1 MFGDGSEEDLGRYR
15 FEMVSGHLREKSH
28 KSDVQEALN
37 AGADKGWE
45 LVNASH
51 SFSGGG
57 YVTALF
63 WDTTPRR

>member
-1 MFGDGSEEDLGRYR
+1 MFGGGSEESPGRYR

-28 KSDVQEALN
+28 KSDVQTALD
-37 AGADKGWE
+37 AGADKSWE

-51 SFSGGG
+51 SASGGG